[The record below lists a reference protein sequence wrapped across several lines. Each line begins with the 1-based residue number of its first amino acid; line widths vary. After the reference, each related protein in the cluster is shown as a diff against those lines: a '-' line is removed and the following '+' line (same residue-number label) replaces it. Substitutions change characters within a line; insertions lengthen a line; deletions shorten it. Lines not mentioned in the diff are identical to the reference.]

1 MGTLFK
7 ATQQVLRKRHNE
19 GQTLNDKQLAW
30 ANYGQDAGNQITRR
44 PDPVATDPAAPPP
57 PAEELAAPAPV
68 EEAAPAGDAAGREV
82 FVQTGAGVGGGV
94 ARAVDTTRA
103 RKRFSLGG
111 GGGSGINI

>member
-7 ATQQVLRKRHNE
+7 ATQQVLRKRHDE
-19 GQTLNDKQLAW
+19 GQSLTDKQLAW
-30 ANYGQDAGNQITRR
+30 ANLGQDAGNQITRR
-44 PDPVATDPAAPPP
+44 PDPVATDPATPLP
-57 PAEELAAPAPV
+57 PAEEPAATAPV
-68 EEAAPAGDAAGREV
+68 EEIAPAGDATGREV

-94 ARAVDTTRA
+94 ARAADTTRA

>member
-7 ATQQVLRKRHNE
+7 ATQQVLRKRHDE
-19 GQTLNDKQLAW
+19 GQALNDKQLAW
-30 ANYGQDAGNQITRR
+30 ANYGQDAGSQITRR
-44 PDPVATDPAAPPP
+44 PEPAISDPATPPP

-68 EEAAPAGDAAGREV
+68 EEAAPVGDAAGREV